1 VIVAKSPSEQIRDLG
16 LEMRAL
22 QEREH
27 VLRDQ
32 FADLKAAD
40 EKRREE
46 NEDLRHELA
55 LELRSLKE
63 RDATRERDVA
73 RLRDDLTEER
83 NARAAIEKE
92 NAILKQQLQD
102 HIKQVELWDNRR
114 WSLIVLLI
122 GTILSLA
129 SGLIVTLARK

>member
-1 VIVAKSPSEQIRDLG
+1 VAKSPTEQI
-16 LEMRAL
+16 
-22 QEREH
+22 
-27 VLRDQ
+27 
-32 FADLKAAD
+32 K
-40 EKRREE
+40 
-46 NEDLRHELA
+46 ELA
-55 LELRSLKE
+55 LEFRSLKE

-73 RLRDDLTEER
+73 QLQDELTEER
-83 NARAAIEKE
+83 NARVALERE